1 LGEEEVSLV
10 HRKASTAEAAA
21 TWTPW
26 TVGVNVIMRTA
37 AAGKEVERKKLL
49 SPVQQLKRL
58 PSRPPLLGQG
68 EAAGQ
73 LPDQLEL
80 VVHHRAQSAKGV
92 GGDTHTHTHTQHL
105 KTGIEMANEGTIEK
119 AVGDAFSD
127 PTSRKSVDMGQLLK
141 SGSQLVDSVSRQ
153 LASDATPPPERD
165 TPPSHQPAVQHVVQV
180 MDEEIAALQAKVS
193 QLENTGGERERQSE
207 KKSSASRTTQAST
220 RLPAS
225 KAKAQGQRQGE
236 LEMRQER
243 GPKEQSVAA
252 VAHLKN
258 CHGLTLRE
266 CEALR
271 QGGVRV
277 AARRQGGVR
286 GVGGRTIKT
295 GIFDA
300 LKKAGV
306 VESSWGPLEENAKT
320 RRIVK
325 AAAEAKAAAAAQ
337 ETAER
342 EAKADVLAAEKAAA
356 KKMSLDR

>member
-1 LGEEEVSLV
+1 VVRGPLGEEEVSLV
-10 HRKASTAEAAA
+10 HRKTSSAEAAA

-58 PSRPPLLGQG
+58 PSPPLGQG

-73 LPDQLEL
+73 MPQLPAQLEL
-80 VVHHRAQSAKGV
+80 
-92 GGDTHTHTHTQHL
+92 
-105 KTGIEMANEGTIEK
+105 
-119 AVGDAFSD
+119 SD

-153 LASDATPPPERD
+153 LASAATPPPERD
-165 TPPSHQPAVQHVVQV
+165 TPPSNQPAVQHVVQV

-193 QLENTGGERERQSE
+193 QLENTRGEREQ
-207 KKSSASRTTQAST
+207 K
-220 RLPAS
+220 
-225 KAKAQGQRQGE
+225 
-236 LEMRQER
+236 R
-243 GPKEQSVAA
+243 GPKTQSVAA

-277 AARRQGGVR
+277 AARRPGGVR
-286 GVGGRTIKT
+286 GVGGPTIKK

-306 VESSWGPLEENAKT
+306 VENSWGSLDATEAK

-325 AAAEAKAAAAAQ
+325 EAAEEKAAAAAQ